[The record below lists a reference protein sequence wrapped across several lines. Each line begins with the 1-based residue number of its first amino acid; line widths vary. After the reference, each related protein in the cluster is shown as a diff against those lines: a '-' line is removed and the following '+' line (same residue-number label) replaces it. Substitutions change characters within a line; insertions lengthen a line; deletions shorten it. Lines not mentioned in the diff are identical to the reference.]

1 MQKTIEK
8 IELKETEQ
16 KEANTLSLKQ
26 IEDFYENKNK
36 KESFG
41 LEYERLS
48 LDKKTLKNATYDTME
63 KIIKD
68 FSKILNWE
76 LLFDNET
83 IIGAKDNS
91 GSSIS
96 LEPGCQMEISIKP
109 LENILDID
117 LLLTKYV
124 DLLDK
129 IANIYDVCFLG
140 YGVSPYS
147 NVDEIS
153 LLPKKRYEIMND
165 YLPHCSY
172 GELCQKMMRK
182 TAGIQ
187 VNVDYTDNNDAYQK
201 MKFLNL
207 VMPFMSG
214 LFSNSPIENNFLTE
228 NKSQRSYIWQ
238 YTGKNRCNLFY
249 KDVFKGFNQKKNIFK
264 NYLKAILDVPMIFI
278 ERNKKIIPINGKIN
292 FLQFLNEGFENHFAT
307 MDDYILHQ
315 SLCFPDIRLKKCI
328 EIRNHDSQNPK
339 MALALCA
346 FYKGLLQD
354 KIEKLL
360 KHFSYLKI
368 DEIEKNMQ
376 NAVKFGLD
384 FKISNNKDAWEIV
397 SELYKISSSNLST
410 KERAY
415 LNPIFEIIKTR
426 KTNADILIDYGFK
439 NAKDVVE
446 YYLS

>member
-8 IELKETEQ
+8 IELKEQKQ
-16 KEANTLSLKQ
+16 KEENTLSLKQ
-26 IEDFYENKNK
+26 IEGFYKNKNK
-36 KESFG
+36 KEFFG

-48 LDKKTLKNATYDTME
+48 LDKKTLKNAPYDTME

-83 IIGAKDNS
+83 VIGAKDKN
-91 GSSIS
+91 GNSIS

-117 LLLTKYV
+117 LALTKYV
-124 DLLDK
+124 NLLDK
-129 IANIYDVCFLG
+129 IADIYDVCFLG

-153 LLPKKRYEIMND
+153 LLPKKRYEIMNN
-165 YLPHCSY
+165 YLPNCSY

-187 VNVDYTDNNDAYQK
+187 VNIDYTNNIDAYYK
-201 MKFLNL
+201 IKFFNL
-207 VMPFMSG
+207 IMPFMSG
-214 LFSNSPIENNFLTE
+214 LFSNSPIENNYIIE

-264 NYLKAILDVPMIFI
+264 NYLKAVLNVPMVFI
-278 ERNKKIIPINGKIN
+278 ERNNETIPIDGKIN
-292 FLQFLNEGFENHFAT
+292 FLQFLNEGYKDYFAT
-307 MDDYILHQ
+307 MNDYILHQ
-315 SLCFPDIRLKKCI
+315 SLCFPDVRLKKYI

-346 FYKGLLQD
+346 FYKGLLQNR
-354 KIEKLL
+354 IEDLL

-368 DEIEKNMQ
+368 DEIEKNIQ
-376 NAVKFGLD
+376 NASKFGLD
-384 FKISNNKDAWEIV
+384 FKTPDNKEAWEIV
-397 SELYKISSSNLST
+397 SELYKISSLNLSS
-410 KERAY
+410 KERIY
-415 LNPIFEIIKTR
+415 LEPIFEIIKTR

-439 NAKDVVE
+439 SAKDVVE
-446 YYLS
+446 YYLN